1 MIRPALGTLAVL
13 VTSLLTAGCVS
24 TSSKTF
30 ADLNRDHPK
39 FESQDCQVA
48 ADDTRI
54 HDELKLIRT
63 LISPVAVALSG
74 GMLLPAVVVANVSLD
89 TADRLDAS
97 RMEVHCGGE
106 GKTSIDIAQ
115 GVVGGAAFGLATGGV
130 MKAVPLP
137 VPTMTGTTPS
147 K

>member
-1 MIRPALGTLAVL
+1 MSGRLIAR
-13 VTSLLTAGCVS
+13 LLLCLPLAGCVS
-24 TSSKTF
+24 TSSSTF

-39 FESQDCQVA
+39 FASQDCQTA
-48 ADDTRI
+48 ADETRV
-54 HDELKLIRT
+54 HDELKLLRT
-63 LISPVAVALSG
+63 LFSPIAVALSG

-97 RMEVHCGGE
+97 RMEIHCGGE

-115 GVVGGAAFGLATGGV
+115 GVVGGAAFGLATSGV

-137 VPTMTGTTPS
+137 IPSLTGTTPS

>member
-1 MIRPALGTLAVL
+1 MLRRCALLISVCLPLG
-13 VTSLLTAGCVS
+13 GCVS
-24 TSSKTF
+24 VSSSTF
-30 ADLNRDHPK
+30 AELRRDHPK

-54 HDELKLIRT
+54 HDELKLLRT
-63 LISPVAVALSG
+63 LISPVVVALSG
-74 GMLLPAVVVANVSLD
+74 GLLLPAVVVANASLD

-106 GKTSIDIAQ
+106 GKTSFDIAQ
-115 GVVGGAAFGLATGGV
+115 GVVGNAALGLATGA
-130 MKAVPLP
+130 AVNAVGAPLP
-137 VPTMTGTTPS
+137 LPAMGGGTPS